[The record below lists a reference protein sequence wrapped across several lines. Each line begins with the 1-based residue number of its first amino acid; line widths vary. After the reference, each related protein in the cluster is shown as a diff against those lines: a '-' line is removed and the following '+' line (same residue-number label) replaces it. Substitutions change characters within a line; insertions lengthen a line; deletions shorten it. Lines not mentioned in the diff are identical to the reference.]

1 VCPKSTH
8 FQMLARMSLLSKSA
22 QWLDIIKTVKRLDTP
37 SKPWDVVDRQEEC
50 AQRLSIPSEV
60 QHGLTMHTESRR
72 LAVSML
78 PCQSLPHLLSVV
90 AWKVVQL
97 MLVTNRM
104 SMMGPTLANTNPWV
118 SISQLCFQSLTAL
131 LSQSRKR

>member
-1 VCPKSTH
+1 MEPKEA
-8 FQMLARMSLLSKSA
+8 LKEASL
-22 QWLDIIKTVKRLDTP
+22 TVDKGAEDRFP
-37 SKPWDVVDRQEEC
+37 VAEDRQEEC

-90 AWKVVQL
+90 A
-97 MLVTNRM
+97 
-104 SMMGPTLANTNPWV
+104 
-118 SISQLCFQSLTAL
+118 
-131 LSQSRKR
+131 